1 MRLPSPRSVCAA
13 ALVGLAAL
21 LACAKDTTGPGPAVA
36 AISIAAGSDTLAT
49 LGRTRQFSA
58 TATDASGHPV
68 TGVTIVWHSSNPAV
82 ATVDS
87 ATGVATAVAN
97 GTVTIT
103 AFTQG
108 KSAQVQLTVS
118 QVVAGIVVTP
128 GSGGLSALG
137 ATTQFAATAKDSGN
151 NTVAGVRFLWI
162 SSNPAAATVDTTG
175 LATAR
180 GPGQTTISA
189 SGRGIPGYATLTVTQ
204 TAAQLAFTVQPASA
218 IAGEAVSPAVQ
229 VEIRDAN
236 GALVSGGRNAV
247 TIAIATNAG
256 GGTLAG
262 TKIVNA
268 VGGVATFTGLSL
280 DKAGNGY
287 ALGASAAGLTGA
299 TSGTFNI
306 TAAAP
311 AKLAFTVQPGLDTAG
326 RVLAP
331 AVQVTVQDAFGNA
344 VPGAADTVRLS
355 LAANPGGATLSS
367 AAATAVAASG
377 VATFAGLSLTRA
389 AAGYQLGAAASGR
402 TGATSAPFTVTAGAA
417 AKLGF
422 VTQPNPSS
430 HGADAISPAVQVAV
444 QDSFGNTVTTATDVV
459 GIALATSSAGGRLSG
474 TVFVNAVAGVATFAD
489 LSIDRPGDGY
499 TLITY
504 TLAQPPDTSAPF
516 GVHLTFSQVAAGT
529 QSTCAL
535 TTSGAAYCWGDG
547 QYGQLGNGSTSSQTT
562 PVLVSGGYRFQ
573 EITVGYG
580 HACGVAGGGA
590 AYCWGYNTNGQL
602 GDGSTNPDSLPVL
615 VAGGHSFTSVTAGAF
630 HTCGL
635 VGGYAYCWGDNYYGQ
650 LGNVSQTDVWT
661 PDAVAGPLF
670 SSPLQYSQLRAGAYH
685 TCGVSGGGA
694 LCWGW
699 GGDGQIGA
707 GDTSWW
713 NRPAGVL
720 GGNNTFVAVA
730 PGTFHTCAVQS
741 DNTAKCWGA
750 DGSGELGDGASATQ
764 VSAVSLWGN
773 PQFTQVASGGAHS
786 CALQPVTGTAYC
798 WGYNAYGDLGV
809 AAAAVADSVPG
820 PVLGAPP
827 FVAITAGDSHS
838 CGLTAAGI
846 VYCWG
851 ENSYGQL
858 GNGSSAR
865 SQTPQRVAQ

>member
-1 MRLPSPRSVCAA
+1 MRLPSSRSLCAA
-13 ALVGLAAL
+13 TLVGLAAL
-21 LACAKDTTGPGPAVA
+21 VACSKDTTGPGPTVA
-36 AISIAAGSDTLAT
+36 AINIAAGSDTLAT

-68 TGVTIVWHSSNPAV
+68 TGATIGWRSSNPAV

-103 AFTQG
+103 ALAQG
-108 KSAQVQLTVS
+108 KSAQVLLTVS

-128 GSGGLSALG
+128 GSGGVSALG

-162 SSNPAAATVDTTG
+162 SSNPAAATIDTTG

-204 TAAQLAFTVQPASA
+204 TAAQLAFSVQPTSA

-229 VEIRDAN
+229 IEIRDAN

-268 VGGVATFTGLSL
+268 VGGVATFSGLAL
-280 DKAGNGY
+280 DKTGIGY
-287 ALGASAAGLTGA
+287 TLSASAAGLAGA
-299 TSGTFNI
+299 NSGTFNI
-306 TAAAP
+306 TAAAA

-326 RVLAP
+326 QPLAP
-331 AVQVTVQDAFGNA
+331 VQVTVQDGFGNTA
-344 VPGAADTVRLS
+344 PTATNTIHIT
-355 LAANPGGATLSS
+355 LASGPAGATLNSS
-367 AAATAVAASG
+367 TTVDAVAG
-377 VATFAGLSLTRA
+377 VATFPALTLTKA
-389 AAGYQLGAAASGR
+389 DSGYRLGASASGLAGAAS
-402 TGATSAPFTVTAGAA
+402 ATFSVTAGAA

-422 VTQPNPSS
+422 LTEPNPSAQ
-430 HGADAISPAVQVAV
+430 GADSIKPAVQVAI
-444 QDSFGNTVTTATDVV
+444 QDAFGNTVPTALAFV
-459 GIALATSSAGGRLSG
+459 GIGLGTNPSGATLSG
-474 TVFVNAVAGVATFAD
+474 TASVLTVGGVATFPN
-489 LSIDRPGDGY
+489 LSVDRPGNGY
-499 TLITY
+499 ALVATTGV
-504 TLAQPPDTSAPF
+504 QPPDTSAPF
-516 GVHLTFSQVAAGT
+516 AVHLTFSQLAAGT

-535 TTSGAAYCWGDG
+535 TTTGAAYCWGDG
-547 QYGQLGNGSTSSQTT
+547 QYGQLGNGSTSGQST

-573 EITVGYG
+573 QIAVGFL
-580 HACGVAGGGA
+580 HACGIVGGGA
-590 AYCWGYNTNGQL
+590 AYCWGYNSNGQM
-602 GDGSTNPDSLPVL
+602 GNGTTNPDSQPVL
-615 VAGGHSFTSVTAGAF
+615 VAGGHSFTSITTGSY
-630 HTCGL
+630 HSCGL
-635 VGGYAYCWGDNYYGQ
+635 VGGYAYCWGSNYFGQ
-650 LGNVSQTDVWT
+650 LGNISNSDVWT
-661 PDAVAGPLF
+661 PNAVAGPLF
-670 SSPLQYSQLRAGAYH
+670 GSPLQYSQLRAGAEH

-694 LCWGW
+694 VCWGW
-699 GGDGQIGA
+699 GGYGQIGA

-720 GGNNTFVAVA
+720 GGSNTFVAVA

-741 DNTAKCWGA
+741 DNTAMCWGG
-750 DGSGELGDGASATQ
+750 DGSGQLGDGSSSDQ

-773 PQFTQVASGGAHS
+773 PQFAQVASGGAHS

-798 WGYNAYGDLGV
+798 WGYNPYGELGV
-809 AAAAVADSVPG
+809 AASAVRDSVAG

-827 FVAITAGDSHS
+827 FVAIAAGDSHT

-851 ENSYGQL
+851 ENGYGQL
-858 GNGSSAR
+858 GNGSFAR

>member
-1 MRLPSPRSVCAA
+1 MRFPSSRSVCAA

-21 LACAKDTTGPGPAVA
+21 VACSKDTTGPGPTVA
-36 AISIAAGSDTLAT
+36 AINIAAGTDTLAT

-58 TATDASGHPV
+58 TASDASGHPV
-68 TGVTIVWHSSNPAV
+68 TATIVWHSSNPAV

-103 AFTQG
+103 ALAQG

-137 ATTQFAATAKDSGN
+137 ATAQFAATAKDSGN

-162 SSNPAAATVDTTG
+162 SSNPAAATIDTTG
-175 LATAR
+175 LATAH

-204 TAAQLAFTVQPASA
+204 TATQLAFTVQPTSA

-236 GALVSGGRNAV
+236 GALVTGARDAV
-247 TIAIATNAG
+247 TIAIGTNAG

-268 VGGVATFTGLSL
+268 VGGVATFSGLSF
-280 DKAGNGY
+280 DKSGNGY
-287 ALGASAAGLTGA
+287 TLGASAAGRAGA
-299 TSGTFNI
+299 ISGTFDI
-306 TAAAP
+306 TAAAA
-311 AKLAFTVQPGLDTAG
+311 AKLAFSVQPGLDTAG
-326 RVLAP
+326 QVLAP
-331 AVQVTVQDAFGNA
+331 VQVAVQDGFGN
-344 VPGAADTVRLS
+344 TVTTATNTIHVT
-355 LAANPGGATLSS
+355 LASGPAGATLNGS
-367 AAATAVAASG
+367 ATVDAIAG
-377 VATFAGLSLTRA
+377 VATFPALMFTKADS
-389 AAGYQLGAAASGR
+389 GYRLGAGASALA
-402 TGATSAPFTVTAGAA
+402 GATSAPFTVTAGPA

-430 HGADAISPAVQVAV
+430 HGADAITPAVQVAV

-459 GIALATSSAGGRLSG
+459 GMALGTNSAGGRLSG

-499 TLITY
+499 ALITY
-504 TLAQPPDTSAPF
+504 TLAQPADTSAPF
-516 GVHLTFSQVAAGT
+516 GVHLTFSQLSAGT

-535 TTSGAAYCWGDG
+535 TTTGAAYCWGDG
-547 QYGQLGNGSTSSQTT
+547 QYGQLGNGSTSLQPT

-573 EITVGYG
+573 QIAVGYG
-580 HACGVAGGGA
+580 HACGVVVGGD
-590 AYCWGYNTNGQL
+590 AYCWGYNSNGQL
-602 GDGSTNPDSLPVL
+602 GDGTTNPDSFPVA
-615 VAGGHSFTSVTAGAF
+615 VAGGHTFTSITTGAY

-635 VGGYAYCWGDNYYGQ
+635 VGGYAYCWGYNYFGQ
-650 LGNVSQTDVWT
+650 LGNISTSDVWT
-661 PDAVAGPLF
+661 PVAVAGPLF
-670 SSPLQYSQLRAGAYH
+670 SSPLQYSQLRAGGYH

-694 LCWGW
+694 VCWGW
-699 GGDGQIGA
+699 GGYGQIGA

-713 NRPAGVL
+713 TRPAGVL
-720 GGNNTFVAVA
+720 GGNFTFVAVA

-741 DNTAKCWGA
+741 DNTAKCWGG
-750 DGSGELGDGASATQ
+750 DGSGQLGDGSSSNQ

-773 PQFTQVASGGAHS
+773 PQFSQIASGAAHS

-798 WGYNAYGDLGV
+798 WGYNPYGDLGV
-809 AAAAVADSVPG
+809 AATAVADSVAG

-827 FVAITAGDSHS
+827 FVAITGGDSHT

-846 VYCWG
+846 AYCWG
-851 ENSYGQL
+851 LNASGQL
-858 GNGSSAR
+858 GNGSFAR